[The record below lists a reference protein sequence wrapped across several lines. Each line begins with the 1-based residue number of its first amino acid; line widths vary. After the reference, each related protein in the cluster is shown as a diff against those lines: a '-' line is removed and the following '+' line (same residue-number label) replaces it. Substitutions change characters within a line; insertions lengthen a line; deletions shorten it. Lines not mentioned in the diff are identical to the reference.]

1 MVGKYGRGIGRARGI
16 GELMDIINSYIESIG
31 HYSVLNRNTYP
42 PKLPYH
48 QPSSK
53 SFEHTLVN
61 IPHALKGKKKGYSD
75 KPYHAAASE
84 IGKSDL

>member
-1 MVGKYGRGIGRARGI
+1 VVLGKYGRGIGRARGI
-16 GELMDIINSYIESIG
+16 GESMDIINSYIEIIG

-53 SFEHTLVN
+53 SSEHTSVN
-61 IPHALKGKKKGYSD
+61 ISHALKCRKK
-75 KPYHAAASE
+75 AF
-84 IGKSDL
+84 